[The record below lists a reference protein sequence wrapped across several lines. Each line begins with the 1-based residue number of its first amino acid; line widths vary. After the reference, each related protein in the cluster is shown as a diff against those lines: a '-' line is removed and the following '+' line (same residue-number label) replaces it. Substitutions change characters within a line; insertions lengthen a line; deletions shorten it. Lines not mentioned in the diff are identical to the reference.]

1 MSRLPPDV
9 LSFLRR
15 ADRML
20 TDAEASA
27 SADEEMPQ
35 GMRHEVV
42 DNVVQQLAGS
52 ELASACHV
60 FGSSALQRAMRLG
73 SIPQR
78 VALATP
84 MLCAAPTHVL
94 TDKYASHVVETILS
108 LVHESLGA
116 AGGLEWEEGEA
127 CLGSLLV
134 GFCDKLLAD
143 GVGALRAAMQD
154 RHGTHVLRSL
164 VRTLSGRRAGERSLE
179 AAGDRGGGKG
189 GKGEKGGKGGGGKG
203 GGGKGGGGKGGGGG
217 GEWGEA
223 AAEEARAVP
232 AAFTERLVQIRVRV
246 RVRAS

>member
-94 TDKYASHVVETILS
+94 TDKYASHVIETILS
-108 LVHESLGA
+108 LVHLARSTLSLTLSLSLSLSLTPTPTLSLVHESL
-116 AGGLEWEEGEA
+116 
-127 CLGSLLV
+127 
-134 GFCDKLLAD
+134 
-143 GVGALRAAMQD
+143 
-154 RHGTHVLRSL
+154 
-164 VRTLSGRRAGERSLE
+164 
-179 AAGDRGGGKG
+179 
-189 GKGEKGGKGGGGKG
+189 
-203 GGGKGGGGKGGGGG
+203 
-217 GEWGEA
+217 
-223 AAEEARAVP
+223 AEP
-232 AAFTERLVQIRVRV
+232 
-246 RVRAS
+246 

>member
-1 MSRLPPDV
+1 MVFAAFGRPLLASQPKHRERPDVQPLAMSRLPPDV

-94 TDKYASHVVETILS
+94 TDKYASHVIETILS
-108 LVHESLGA
+108 LVHESL
-116 AGGLEWEEGEA
+116 
-127 CLGSLLV
+127 
-134 GFCDKLLAD
+134 
-143 GVGALRAAMQD
+143 
-154 RHGTHVLRSL
+154 
-164 VRTLSGRRAGERSLE
+164 
-179 AAGDRGGGKG
+179 
-189 GKGEKGGKGGGGKG
+189 
-203 GGGKGGGGKGGGGG
+203 
-217 GEWGEA
+217 
-223 AAEEARAVP
+223 AEP
-232 AAFTERLVQIRVRV
+232 
-246 RVRAS
+246 

>member
-84 MLCAAPTHVL
+84 MLCAAPTLVL
-94 TDKYASHVVETILS
+94 TDKYASHVVETILC

-116 AGGLEWEEGEA
+116 AGALEWEEGEA

-154 RHGTHVLRSL
+154 RHGTHVLRCL

-179 AAGDRGGGKG
+179 AAGDKGGGKGGGKG
-189 GKGEKGGKGGGGKG
+189 GKGGKVALIDRADGGGATPLC
-203 GGGKGGGGKGGGGG
+203 
-217 GEWGEA
+217 A
-223 AAEEARAVP
+223 AVCAHEQEC
-232 AAFTERLVQIRVRV
+232 VRP
-246 RVRAS
+246 